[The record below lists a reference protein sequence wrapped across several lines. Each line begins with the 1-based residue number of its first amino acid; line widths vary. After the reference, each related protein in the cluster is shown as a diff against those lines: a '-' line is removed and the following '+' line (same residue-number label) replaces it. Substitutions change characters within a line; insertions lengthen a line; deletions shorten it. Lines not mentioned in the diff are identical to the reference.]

1 MLYYY
6 DSGPCEQAGWLD
18 SCCPA
23 GQDCQGIFPEG
34 VCFCSYDC
42 HIHDDCCIDADVNC
56 ACKNGDLRLLGGVE
70 SYEGRVEIC
79 LNNKWGT
86 VCDNAWD
93 RNDASVVCKQLGLQT
108 SGNQDKTV

>member
-1 MLYYY
+1 M
-6 DSGPCEQAGWLD
+6 SFSPCDNNNLRHCTPVIRLAG
-18 SCCPA
+18 
-23 GQDCQGIFPEG
+23 G
-34 VCFCSYDC
+34 
-42 HIHDDCCIDADVNC
+42 
-56 ACKNGDLRLLGGVE
+56 E